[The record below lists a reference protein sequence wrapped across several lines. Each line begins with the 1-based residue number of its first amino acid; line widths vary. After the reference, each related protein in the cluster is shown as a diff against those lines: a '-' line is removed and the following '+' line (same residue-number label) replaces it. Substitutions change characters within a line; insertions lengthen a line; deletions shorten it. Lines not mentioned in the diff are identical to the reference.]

1 MADLATVARGGPAP
15 RRHDAELTAPMC
27 LLAIAW
33 HAHPSHALVLAAN
46 RDEFHGRAAAPLDRW
61 AEPAMLAG
69 RDLQAGGTWLGID
82 DAGRFGVITN
92 FRELTRPRRSA
103 PSRGT
108 LIPQFL
114 ASGLPA
120 EQYLAQLE
128 ADAMGYAG
136 FNLLLGDGAQL
147 WYASNRADEFARPL
161 PPGVYGLSNHFLDT
175 PWPKLER
182 VRRRMQGLLQH
193 QDGSH
198 LLPSLLGVLED
209 RERSALHDLPATG
222 LTQDWEHVL
231 SSPFVLHP
239 EYGTRCA
246 TVVLADAR
254 GRGAVLERRYDRDGR
269 PLGETEFVLNGH

>member
-1 MADLATVARGGPAP
+1 
-15 RRHDAELTAPMC
+15 MC

-33 HAHPSHALVLAAN
+33 HAHPTHSLVLAAN

-61 AEPAMLAG
+61 SQPAMLAG
-69 RDLQAGGTWLGID
+69 RDLQAGGTWLGIG
-82 DAGRFGVITN
+82 AGSRFGIVTN
-92 FRELTRPRRSA
+92 FRELARPRRSA
-103 PSRGT
+103 PSRGS
-108 LIPQFL
+108 LIPEFL
-114 ASGLPA
+114 ASGLSA
-120 EQYLAQLE
+120 EQFLSRLE

-182 VRRRMQGLLQH
+182 VRRRLHGLLEQ
-193 QDGSH
+193 QDPSR
-198 LLPSLLGVLED
+198 LLHSLLGVLED

-222 LTQDWEHVL
+222 LTPDWEHVL
-231 SSPFVLHP
+231 SSPFVVHP

-246 TVVLADAR
+246 TIVLADTD
-254 GRGAVLERRYDRDGR
+254 GRGTVRERRYASDGQAV
-269 PLGETEFVLNGH
+269 GDTEFALNGR

>member
-1 MADLATVARGGPAP
+1 VARRRPAPHHHDADLI
-15 RRHDAELTAPMC
+15 APMC

-33 HAHPSHALVLAAN
+33 HAHPTHSLVLAAN
-46 RDEFHGRAAAPLDRW
+46 RDEFHGRDAAPLNRW
-61 AEPAMLAG
+61 AEPPMLAG

-92 FRELTRPRRSA
+92 FRELARPRRSA
-103 PSRGT
+103 PSRGH

-114 ASGLPA
+114 ASGLSA
-120 EQYLAQLE
+120 EHYLAQLE
-128 ADAMGYAG
+128 SDAMGYAG
-136 FNLLLGDGAQL
+136 FNLLLGDGQQL
-147 WYASNRADEFARPL
+147 WYASNRADQFARLL

-182 VRRRMQGLLQH
+182 VRQRMQGLLERQPP
-193 QDGSH
+193 SN

-254 GRGAVLERRYDRDGR
+254 GRGAMLERRYDSDGR
-269 PLGETEFVLNGH
+269 PLGETEFVLNGY